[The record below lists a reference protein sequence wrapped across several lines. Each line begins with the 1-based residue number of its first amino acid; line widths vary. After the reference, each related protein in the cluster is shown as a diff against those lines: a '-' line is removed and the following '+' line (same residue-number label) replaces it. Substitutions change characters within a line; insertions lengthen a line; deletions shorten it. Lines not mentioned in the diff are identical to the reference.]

1 MPDNALDKALSKIT
15 GAAAGGDVSA
25 AGTAAPGTASIV
37 DIAPKQSFAD
47 FLINYATQGQT
58 TNAQPGYV
66 TPEQQAQQASLA
78 SARAAADAAQQQLA
92 SMSTPAAA
100 PAAAPVAPVAIA
112 PPQMISR
119 AALYELQK
127 QQQMTDYDR
136 KKAEQIAGLRAA
148 GVSDWQLRGA
158 TGPTNWGNVPQ
169 PANWGKMADYMNTSM
184 VENPY
189 AKTSGQ
195 AAAIGGTT
203 TGAASAKAPLSA
215 PPTRPTG
222 RNVSWQQDQQYWRD
236 LDAYNKQQKLGAYR

>member
-1 MPDNALDKALSKIT
+1 MPDTILDKALSKIT
-15 GAAAGGDVSA
+15 GVAAGGDVSS
-25 AGTAAPGTASIV
+25 AGTAVPGTASV
-37 DIAPKQSFAD
+37 ADLAPKQSFSD
-47 FLINYATQGQT
+47 FLINYGTLGQAS
-58 TNAQPGYV
+58 NAQPGYV
-66 TPEQQAQQASLA
+66 TPEQQAQADSLA
-78 SARAAADAAQQQLA
+78 SAKAAADAVQQQLT
-92 SMSTPAAA
+92 SMSS
-100 PAAAPVAPVAIA
+100 PAAAPVAAPVATA

-119 AALYELQK
+119 AGLYELQK

-158 TGPTNWGNVPQ
+158 TGPTNWGNVSQ

-189 AKTSGQ
+189 AKTSSQ
-195 AAAIGGTT
+195 TAAIGGATGTT
-203 TGAASAKAPLSA
+203 AASAKAPLSA

-236 LDAYNKQQKLGAYR
+236 LDAYNKQQKTGAYR